1 MMGTIGTVL
10 TPQMPKQVWQSEDGT
25 TFETEEECVAYEKVA
40 SVLNDLC
47 DFRIENTEEVVAKLG
62 LQSNFVFCL
71 REGFI
76 GGPKD
81 LLQYA
86 PSFQILADLLH
97 GRLKLD

>member
-1 MMGTIGTVL
+1 MGTIGAAL

-47 DFRIENTEEVVAKLG
+47 DDYIENTEEVVEKLG
-62 LQSNFVFCL
+62 LQSDFVFRL

-76 GGPKD
+76 GAKE
-81 LLQYA
+81 LLKYA

-97 GRLKLD
+97 GRVKLD